1 MQENKQNINEIFAK
15 LRKEESN
22 FHFTETAK
30 KINKGY
36 FRNRKVQNYTKV
48 EIEEL
53 DDYDGMNDIP
63 VEFNGLIYKNEL
75 IDRNDIKIHKY
86 WVTNKKD
93 ATLLTH
99 ITFSE
104 DDEKLTPLN
113 TWINVKGIFN
123 PSSQSKYQSK
133 RTVKVDSIIK
143 IDNPESQKVDEAEIK
158 RIEINAKSKMNAMDG
173 LLDAEELV
181 NIKKLGHKVLY
192 YIGLSECSII
202 SEICFCC

>member
-22 FHFTETAK
+22 FRFTETAK

-113 TWINVKGIFN
+113 KFN
-123 PSSQSKYQSK
+123 KCK
-133 RTVKVDSIIK
+133 R
-143 IDNPESQKVDEAEIK
+143 
-158 RIEINAKSKMNAMDG
+158 
-173 LLDAEELV
+173 
-181 NIKKLGHKVLY
+181 Y
-192 YIGLSECSII
+192 
-202 SEICFCC
+202 F